1 MLPVIFQFNFDTL
14 LSQILLYVFALGLVA
29 YAAWAGWRGAA
40 SQKDQLLRA
49 VVFGVVGAVIAGVG
63 LHYALP
69 KTAFL
74 GGKGEG
80 IPIHTYGVMI
90 ATGFILAV
98 AVAGQLC
105 LREWRGEEGLIK
117 RDQMMDLAFWELL
130 AGLAGAR
137 VLFII
142 TKWSEYSKDPM
153 SMFAIGGGLVF
164 YGGLIGAIIAAIFF
178 TRKNKIDFFRLGDLA
193 IPTVSLGQCFGR
205 LGCFSAGCCWGD
217 VAHQGF
223 LFGAKFPGAGIARNL
238 FGGLANVSSLAAAD
252 QATDSRFVIPTT
264 GQILHHPAEGAVRI
278 SEWVAQHGHT
288 LPVHPTQIYE
298 SIGQLI
304 LFVSFLYLRRYRRF
318 HGQILGMWLMAYAV
332 LRTTVEL
339 FRGDAIRGS
348 MKYVFEAIGM
358 NGLAAK
364 IPLEAWWNIST
375 SQFISL
381 CMFTIGA
388 TILYRRSRGLASRGN
403 GGLTPAPA
411 AG

>member
-1 MLPVIFQFNFDTL
+1 MRRPLPSHVHF
-14 LSQILLYVFALGLVA
+14 
-29 YAAWAGWRGAA
+29 
-40 SQKDQLLRA
+40 
-49 VVFGVVGAVIAGVG
+49 
-63 LHYALP
+63 
-69 KTAFL
+69 
-74 GGKGEG
+74 
-80 IPIHTYGVMI
+80 
-90 ATGFILAV
+90 
-98 AVAGQLC
+98 
-105 LREWRGEEGLIK
+105 
-117 RDQMMDLAFWELL
+117 
-130 AGLAGAR
+130 
-137 VLFII
+137 
-142 TKWSEYSKDPM
+142 
-153 SMFAIGGGLVF
+153 
-164 YGGLIGAIIAAIFF
+164 
-178 TRKNKIDFFRLGDLA
+178 
-193 IPTVSLGQCFGR
+193 
-205 LGCFSAGCCWGD
+205 
-217 VAHQGF
+217 
-223 LFGAKFPGAGIARNL
+223 
-238 FGGLANVSSLAAAD
+238 AAD
-252 QATDSRFVIPTT
+252 GS
-264 GQILHHPAEGAVRI
+264 
-278 SEWVAQHGHT
+278 WVAQHGHT

-304 LFVSFLYLRRYRRF
+304 LFVGFLYLRRYRRF